1 MEYIEIILKDI
12 NKNNL
17 NKIIGE
23 SIKFEKDSIIS
34 SHFFDK
40 KNNKDIEYQ
49 DINNFEDILCDS
61 GAGDLFLEKVEMGI
75 ELEKVVIV
83 ITYDEDTADIT
94 LNFCEDQFMRD
105 MNPSLS
111 ESIKRLFQ
119 TLLEIQNKY
128 NVNNIVVGYEPATD
142 DDMMI
147 LELDQNHI
155 KKYNKDIFR
164 SLFAQSLYTV
174 LGDIN

>member
-1 MEYIEIILKDI
+1 MDYIEIILKDI
-12 NKNNL
+12 DKNHL

-23 SIKFEKDSIIS
+23 SIKFENDSIIS
-34 SHFFDK
+34 SHFFDE

-83 ITYDEDTADIT
+83 IIYDEETADIT
-94 LNFCEDQFMRD
+94 LNFCENQFMGD
-105 MNPSLS
+105 KNPNLS
-111 ESIKRLFQ
+111 ESLKRLLQ

-128 NVNNIVVGYEPATD
+128 NVNNIIVGYEPATD

-147 LELDQNHI
+147 FELDQNHI
-155 KKYNKDIFR
+155 KIHNKDIFR
-164 SLFAQSLYTV
+164 SSFAQSLYSV
-174 LGDIN
+174 LVSIN